1 MDLPCGT
8 APVDELF
15 RKLVEHS
22 LVGVYLF
29 QGRIVFCNRKFQ
41 EIVERADSEI
51 YESDIFEFIHPE
63 DREMLRSRA
72 IAGLQGAIAPEP
84 YTLRILTPRGQVK
97 WIMLLGRK
105 ISYKEKPALLGNVL
119 DITKLKDAEDELKVT
134 KSLFEGLFEGSPEA
148 LAILDKE
155 GRVQRVNGAF
165 ERLFGYTRDEAVG
178 SFMWDLIE
186 PPERV
191 GEGKANQRRVLE
203 GQTVEFA
210 TQRRRKDGT
219 LVHVAIKGY
228 PVLLGGQVQGVYVIY
243 HDLSE
248 TKKAQEAALKAER
261 RYRELVEQV
270 PAGVY
275 EIDVETARFLT
286 VNDYMCKLFGYTR
299 EEFLTMTGYDL
310 WTDEGKAILRDRIQR
325 VLQGSLV
332 PQVVEYPGRT
342 KDGRDLLVRI
352 YSRFGK
358 DEQGRPI
365 ARVVMVDV
373 TKERKLEEQFLH
385 AQKME
390 AVGRLAGGVAHE
402 INNSLTAVM
411 GYADLILTLAGPGD
425 PTYEAASEI
434 KEGAKRAASITSQLL
449 AFSRKQIIRPKLV
462 DLNEL
467 VQKMAKM
474 LSAILGEDILLKTEL
489 WPSPLMIEVDP
500 AQMEQVII
508 NLAVNARDAMP
519 NGGRLLLQTSLVE
532 LDESFIEKY
541 DPQMTAGQYVSL
553 KVRDTGVGMDQE
565 TLKRIFE
572 PFFTTKE
579 IGKGTGLGLSTVYGI
594 VKQSGGHISVSSE
607 PGKGTTFE
615 VFLPWVQVCAEEKK
629 ELKKESPEPSFGNR
643 GTILVVEDS
652 DPVRK
657 LIRTA
662 LERFG
667 YQILEA
673 ENGQKALEI
682 LANEGGRIQM
692 ILTDVVLPGI
702 SGPEL
707 VIKAR
712 ERLPRVKA
720 LFISGYPQDRLVA
733 TRFPKED
740 SDFME
745 KPFSPFALAEKVG
758 EILLR

>member
-1 MDLPCGT
+1 MDLLSGT
-8 APVDELF
+8 AHADELF
-15 RKLVEHS
+15 KKLVEHS

-29 QGRIVFCNRKFQ
+29 QGRIVFCNRRFQ
-41 EIVERADSEI
+41 EILERTESEI
-51 YESDIFEFIHPE
+51 YKTDIFELIHPE
-63 DREMLRSRA
+63 DRETLRSRA
-72 IAGLQGAIAPEP
+72 IAGLQEAIAPEP

-191 GEGKANQRRVLE
+191 GEGKANQGRVLE
-203 GQTVEFA
+203 GQTVEFE

-286 VNDYMCKLFGYTR
+286 VNDYMCNLFGYTR
-299 EEFLTMTGYDL
+299 EEFLSMTGYDL
-310 WTDEGKAILRDRIQR
+310 WTDEGKVILRDRIQR
-325 VLQGSLV
+325 VLQGASV
-332 PQVVEYPGRT
+332 PHVVEYPGRT

-402 INNSLTAVM
+402 INNALTAVM
-411 GYADLILTLAGPGD
+411 GYADLILTLKGPDD
-425 PTYEAASEI
+425 PVFEAALEI

-449 AFSRKQIIRPKLV
+449 AFSRKQIIRPKVV

-474 LSAILGEDILLKTEL
+474 LSPVLGEDVLVNTEL
-489 WPSPLMIEVDP
+489 WPGPLMIEVDP

-519 NGGRLLLQTSLVE
+519 NGGRLLMQTSLVE
-532 LDESFIEKY
+532 LDGSSIEKY
-541 DPQMTAGQYVSL
+541 DPQMTAGRYVSL
-553 KVRDTGVGMDQE
+553 KMADTGVGMDQE

-579 IGKGTGLGLSTVYGI
+579 IGRGTGLGLSTVYGI

-607 PGKGTTFE
+607 PGKGSTFE
-615 VFLPWVQVCAEEKK
+615 VFLPWAESGGK
-629 ELKKESPEPSFGNR
+629 ERGGVRQEALETWAGSR
-643 GTILVVEDS
+643 GTVLIVEDS
-652 DPVRK
+652 DPVRR

-667 YQILEA
+667 YQIMEA
-673 ENGQKALEI
+673 EDGDRALEI
-682 LANEGGRIQM
+682 LAKKGGEIQL

-707 VIKAR
+707 VTKAR
-712 ERLPRVKA
+712 ERWPRLKA

-733 TRFPKED
+733 KRFPKED
-740 SDFME
+740 SDFMG

-758 EILLR
+758 QMLSK